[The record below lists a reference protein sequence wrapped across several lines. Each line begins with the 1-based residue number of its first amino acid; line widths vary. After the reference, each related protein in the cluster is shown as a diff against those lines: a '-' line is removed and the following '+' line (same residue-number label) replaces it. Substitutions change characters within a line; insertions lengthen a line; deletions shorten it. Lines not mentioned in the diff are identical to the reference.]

1 MIIKNIT
8 TGSIPINKS
17 VQIDIYT
24 ADVNDGL
31 VLPSQ
36 ILDLSKS
43 LTNNEI
49 VNDQVLK
56 AAVYAGE
63 IIFVVDGIELD
74 QMHSI
79 EVYDSGPTQWAKI
92 FNPVISKHNLYE
104 GLASGFLYVKNCLI
118 G

>member
-8 TGSIPINKS
+8 TDSISINKS

-49 VNDQVLK
+49 
-56 AAVYAGE
+56 A
-63 IIFVVDGIELD
+63 
-74 QMHSI
+74 
-79 EVYDSGPTQWAKI
+79 
-92 FNPVISKHNLYE
+92 
-104 GLASGFLYVKNCLI
+104 NCENRRLCNKS
-118 G
+118 

>member
-8 TGSIPINKS
+8 TDSISINKS

-24 ADVNDGL
+24 ADANDGL

-92 FNPVISKHNLYE
+92 FNPVISKHNLYQ